1 MDKKEL
7 FESLPVP
14 VALRKMIVP
23 AAVSQIIV
31 LIYNMADTF
40 YIGRTNNP
48 YMLAGASL
56 ILPVF
61 NLLLCLSALAGVGG
75 RYGDLPAA
83 GLRR

>member
-48 YMLAGASL
+48 YMLAG
-56 ILPVF
+56 
-61 NLLLCLSALAGVGG
+61 
-75 RYGDLPAA
+75 
-83 GLRR
+83 LR